1 MAYSMDF
8 RQKVIDACDRGMKTK
23 QVAEAFGV
31 ARSWVRHLKQ
41 RRREDGDIAPRPC
54 GGSKPTLTADHDAAI
69 HRSFAAHPDMT
80 IAELH
85 EALGVDVN
93 PTTVWRAARRLGYRF
108 KKSRSTPPNASE
120 KTSSRPANNGGKTP
134 TGSTLNA

>member
-8 RQKVIDACDRGMKTK
+8 RQKVIAACDRGMHTQ

-31 ARSWVRHLKQ
+31 AKSWVRHLKQ

-54 GGSKPTLTADHDAAI
+54 GGSKSKLTADHDAAI
-69 HRSFAAHPDMT
+69 QRHFAEHPDTT

-85 EALGVDVN
+85 DTLDVDVSQI
-93 PTTVWRAARRLGYRF
+93 TVWRAARRLGYRF
-108 KKSRSTPPNASE
+108 KKSRSTPRSVTGP
-120 KTSSRPANNGGKTP
+120 TWTRPANNGGKTRP
-134 TGSTLNA
+134 TSIRSA